1 MLLHCEEVSSYA
13 ESHNTGLENC
23 HENTT
28 AHRKI
33 YLSAFPMVT
42 MKKLMMFYSLT
53 QTKTTHPLASR
64 YLERWY
70 NLYISYDN
78 ERHVCL
84 TTEIQILLFLF

>member
-1 MLLHCEEVSSYA
+1 
-13 ESHNTGLENC
+13 
-23 HENTT
+23 
-28 AHRKI
+28 
-33 YLSAFPMVT
+33 MVI